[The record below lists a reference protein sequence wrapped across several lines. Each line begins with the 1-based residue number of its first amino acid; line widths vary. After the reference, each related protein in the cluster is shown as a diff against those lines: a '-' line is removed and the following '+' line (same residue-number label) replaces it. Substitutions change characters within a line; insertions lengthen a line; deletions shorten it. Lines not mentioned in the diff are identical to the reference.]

1 MVLHFGK
8 LLLTPKVTCINMYTQ
23 DRNSPLDYM
32 FLAWQTDNLI
42 HIHETVGNLELWF
55 DTILPSDL
63 IMSGPWVLNPNSDWS
78 IRF

>member
-23 DRNSPLDYM
+23 HCNFPLVYM
-32 FLAWQTDNLI
+32 CLAGQTHILI
-42 HIHETVGNLELWF
+42 HIHETVGNLEPWF

-63 IMSGPWVLNPNSDWS
+63 FMSEQWVLNPNSDWS